1 MSPILLIGLVIALAV
16 VVAARRQR
24 RARITTI
31 ETRPTDPSVREN
43 EREGS

>member
-16 VVAARRQR
+16 VIAARRQR

-31 ETRPTDPSVREN
+31 ETRPTKSSVRED
-43 EREGS
+43 ERDPS